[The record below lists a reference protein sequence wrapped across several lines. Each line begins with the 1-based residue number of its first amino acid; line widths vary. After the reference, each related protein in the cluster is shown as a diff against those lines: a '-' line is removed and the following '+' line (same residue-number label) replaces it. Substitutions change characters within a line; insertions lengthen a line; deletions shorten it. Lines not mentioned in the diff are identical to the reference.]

1 MRNINF
7 SKWLSWSSQLLR
19 LNKNA
24 AKAKCKYIKYVR
36 NVHVFKNLV
45 IRFHFFIPWK
55 TTNFFYTI
63 FFLYFITDLSQ
74 YENYKQKGRDTHI
87 WKGSWNKNLK
97 ETIQVAVKQLKPNE
111 KNMLPFSQMCSN
123 ATSWDDPTLVKVY
136 G

>member
-1 MRNINF
+1 M
-7 SKWLSWSSQLLR
+7 LR

-24 AKAKCKYIKYVR
+24 AKQNANIYSTCGMYTFLKK
-36 NVHVFKNLV
+36 LV
-45 IRFHFFIPWK
+45 MRFPEKLAI
-55 TTNFFYTI
+55 NFFDI

-74 YENYKQKGRDTHI
+74 YENYKLKGRDTHI

>member
-55 TTNFFYTI
+55 TTNFFLYY

>member
-1 MRNINF
+1 M
-7 SKWLSWSSQLLR
+7 
-19 LNKNA
+19 
-24 AKAKCKYIKYVR
+24 
-36 NVHVFKNLV
+36 HVFKKFSNK
-45 IRFHFFIPWK
+45 IS
-55 TTNFFYTI
+55 FFYTLKNYQFFFFDTI